1 MEREINNSKI
11 HSQITSYE
19 QKQKSK
25 LVELGN
31 SNKSYKNILAYLE
44 AEIKQS
50 TRMSSFN
57 YRIHCFKDDGV
68 YQLNRAI
75 EMIYGAVNFKT
86 DDSPSGGEEVMQTI
100 DIKLATGERIKT
112 LYGKM
117 ALPEAGEDAHIDIAY
132 DSEYDWLH
140 VKGKCEFRYSSMIDE
155 IIKTTESL
163 LKTDSIYKNQA
174 IELAEDF
181 TPRIM
186 DLSTYD
192 REFVVLSDQA
202 KYELQPLMSRV
213 LHPKECLLKGIP
225 LKTGVLLDGA
235 YGTGKTL
242 QAFKIAAQAIKNDW
256 CFIYIKDPSYLART
270 LRLAKTLDENGN
282 GVIIFLEDLDQ
293 IARGNRDSAMQDILN
308 TLDGGDTKNM
318 NVISIFTTN
327 HIELIEPTFLRGKRI
342 GSVISLGFLDRKTA
356 LEYITIT
363 FSKDGYKLN
372 SKGMDEVCI
381 LIEQS
386 NIAPAFMA
394 EICESVKS
402 HMIFSDS
409 PVVNPEYIENAVKSY
424 LRQVNIAKK
433 KDMSETDESRL
444 SESLRNVITKDVLKI
459 ITEQKQA
466 LEEYM
471 NL

>member
-1 MEREINNSKI
+1 MQNEINNSMI
-11 HSQITSYE
+11 HSQINSYE
-19 QKQKSK
+19 QKQKEK
-25 LVELGN
+25 LVELGK

-44 AEIKQS
+44 AEIRQS

-57 YRIHCFKDDGV
+57 YKIHCFKDDGV

-75 EMIYGAVNFKT
+75 ESIYGAVNFKKDT
-86 DDSPSGGEEVMQTI
+86 NPSGGESVMQTI
-100 DIKLATGERIKT
+100 DIQLASGERIKT
-112 LYGKM
+112 LYGKV
-117 ALPEAGEDAHIDIAY
+117 ALPDAGEDAHIDISY
-132 DSEYDWLH
+132 DTSSDFLY
-140 VKGKCEFRYSSMIDE
+140 VSGRCEFRYSSMIDE
-155 IIKTTESL
+155 IVKLAEKL

-174 IELAEDF
+174 IELSENF

-192 REFVVLSDQA
+192 KEFVVLSDQA

-213 LHPKECLLKGIP
+213 LHPEECRKKGIP

-242 QAFKIAAQAIKNDW
+242 QAFKIASQAIKKDW
-256 CFIYIKDPSYLART
+256 CFIYIKEPSYLART
-270 LRLAKTLDENGN
+270 LRLAKSLDENGN

-363 FSKDGYKLN
+363 FSKDGYKLA
-372 SKGMDEVCI
+372 SKGMDEVCT

-409 PVVNPEYIENAVKSY
+409 PVVKPEYIENAVRSY

-433 KDMSETDESRL
+433 KDMSETDETRL
-444 SESLRNVITKDVLKI
+444 SDSLRKVITKDVLASLK
-459 ITEQKQA
+459 EQQ
-466 LEEYM
+466 EY
-471 NL
+471 LQEHFD